1 MTGFTMLTSGTD
13 APAVRFTL
21 QHHEALVLQ
30 DVADQLAL
38 LVRGYQEDEAMR
50 RLFPNGY
57 EDAEL
62 AKEFAQLTGGE
73 LREFKSENAAFVRD
87 GLGAALAESGES
99 LEDVSLEL
107 NADQTMRLLTFM
119 TDVRLML
126 SERMRLDADP
136 NDPDEGT
143 LRQGLYDWLGWLQDS
158 LVTTLEN

>member
-1 MTGFTMLTSGTD
+1 MTGFTRLQSESGATD
-13 APAVRFTL
+13 IRFTL

-50 RLFPNGY
+50 RLFPSAY

-62 AKEFAQLTGGE
+62 ATEFAQLTGGD
-73 LREFKSENAAFVRD
+73 LRAFKSENAAFVRD
-87 GLGAALAESGES
+87 SLGSALEQVGES
-99 LEDVSLEL
+99 VDDVSLEL